1 MSDNEELGKSG
12 CSTDE
17 EGQEAAAMSSSR
29 DLQDF
34 LMEAQLGHYYNAL
47 RNELKITCVDHLK
60 YVKEEDLESVG
71 MAKPEMRRLKK
82 FYKKECPQ
90 GTFGKLRKAI
100 TRGNSTAQNR
110 PPSPSPPENRPVSYI
125 RTPGKQI
132 IPADSISINKTLGE
146 GEFGVVQQGV
156 WTTEEGDK
164 VQVAIKCLSK
174 ERMQNGTQEFLQE
187 AANMQTIDHENIVRM
202 FGVVLD
208 KDNSLMLVTELA
220 PMRSLLECLKE
231 PSRRLDF
238 PIPRLCDFAQ
248 QICDGM
254 SYLESKRL
262 IHRDLAARNILVFS
276 KHKVKVSDFGLSR
289 ALGIGKDYYQSNFST
304 SLKLPIA
311 WCAPESINYLKF
323 TSASDV
329 WAFGV
334 TLWEMFTYGFQPW
347 SGLTGQQ
354 ILDTI
359 DKPQSQRLEKPDL
372 CPKDYYDLML
382 TCWDHEPEDRPTFS
396 QIFLKIPQ
404 MRPVQVKAQKDFPAV
419 TLQKDYLYYKAYDV
433 IIVLDTKP
441 AAPPIPGLWKGVLNN
456 GKCGWFDPTNT
467 VPFIEPKTSP
477 IALPKTSLVRKESGR
492 KSGRKIRAD
501 MISRPQQDLR
511 HTGHIGYDGAVFGD
525 VSFIGDNYDKLP
537 LQVSSQAS
545 SMASIPRYGDSPER
559 ENGHKGTNGYAHSW
573 MSQESLDSH
582 AHNGGGTPPYQDIND
597 DALFDFKIPDI
608 SEGFDF
614 GPSFM
619 DEVLRALDE
628 KEKQLEGSSD
638 KSGSPDKTLKD
649 HSRSTSPDD
658 RDSRPGPPPLPTT
671 LPRTENKRDSRT
683 EPKKQAKVKPM
694 SASDQKMMED
704 AIAMANEFAAQ
715 SSRNQM
721 MNDTCSSQ
729 SPPDTPKTDKNR
741 IDFDSSLNDSGN
753 IISKLKNSIKRSPKT
768 ERKRTF
774 SDDIA
779 TKSDISDEIPPEEQE
794 AYNMLVV
801 KGSKDFDSGTEDLKS
816 SSPERSFNSTSSTE
830 KSFSRVTPE
839 RPVIAARS
847 TPDRSVNMI
856 QARTTPDR
864 SVSLNRTTPERSD
877 IQPRTT
883 PERFAV
889 QPRSTPE
896 RSVSNVTT
904 ATYSTITVDRTNNSN
919 SVLRSSSEIPSRD
932 IRPTPPKPMPKP
944 RIDIKR
950 PEIPPMHRS
959 EIPVPKPRP
968 EVNVNRV
975 EPVPRFSVPSPECS
989 PKDLKVEKK
998 STVILPSSPTESV
1011 KPYDREI
1018 VKKSIEIVR
1027 MDSPDDIVDKPSEEE
1042 SSAEKDLSSEAE
1054 SEPAE
1059 EKKESIINSLF
1070 NDDDIAEPTPREIM
1084 NKLARES
1091 RLRRTADHQR
1101 GVTGEELSAARKL
1114 REPQG
1119 IPVKSVPLATAEDDD
1134 EVDTNPL
1141 RMLRGGAL
1149 PLRSSRGGAGT
1160 NLVTTTS
1167 SLRIPKLEFRN
1178 PTFQHSISVDSSAHR
1193 RQEAAKEKTL
1203 HASKIPTRSLST
1215 GDDSANPLPLP
1226 PRNPNRPGNL
1236 NAKPRERKYPLSLSS
1251 VSGPNSTGMCSV
1263 SSVIRRYKS
1272 MHDPTPNLPPA
1283 PPPPLDPNL
1292 DLDPDDNDDNVFTEN
1307 ETFPNMISISSP
1319 TFPREKFGFD
1329 NVKCSLENLGFYN
1342 SHDQFWVERVLL
1354 PERNSSDPMSSDD
1367 ISPLLLSHYKHSM
1380 GVSYEDLLDL
1390 ALDREKNCE
1399 EIETMQKIFSN
1410 ELSVEKCMKALED
1423 TKWDLQK
1430 AVKYVKLKQLLSVQ
1444 LGDVSQCKEA
1454 LLRTNWDVRK
1464 AANYML
1470 SHPMPSPETVDV

>member
-1 MSDNEELGKSG
+1 MASSPALSLARLRKLSLSLPSMPKNFKLSTFNFWSNDDSDLN
-12 CSTDE
+12 
-17 EGQEAAAMSSSR
+17 GQEAAAMSSSR

-110 PPSPSPPENRPVSYI
+110 PSSPSPPENRPVSYI

-132 IPADSISINKTLGE
+132 IPADCISINKTLGE

-156 WTTEEGDK
+156 WTTEDGDK

-359 DKPQSQRLEKPDL
+359 DKPQCQRLEKPDL

-477 IALPKTSLVRKESGR
+477 IALPKTSLVRKDSNVAESGR

-582 AHNGGGTPPYQDIND
+582 AHNGRGTPPYQDIND

-628 KEKQLEGSSD
+628 KEKQLEASSD
-638 KSGSPDKTLKD
+638 KSSGSPDKTLKD

-753 IISKLKNSIKRSPKT
+753 IISKLKNSIKRSPKQ

-779 TKSDISDEIPPEEQE
+779 TKSDLSDEIPPEEQE

-847 TPDRSVNMI
+847 TPDRSVNI
-856 QARTTPDR
+856 TQVRTTPDRSVSLNRTTPER

-896 RSVSNVTT
+896 RSVSNITT

-919 SVLRSSSEIPSRD
+919 SVLRSSSEIPTRD

-998 STVILPSSPTESV
+998 SSVILPSSPTESV

-1042 SSAEKDLSSEAE
+1042 NSAEKDLSSEAE

-1119 IPVKSVPLATAEDDD
+1119 IPVKSVPLATAEEDD

-1149 PLRSSRGGAGT
+1149 PLRSSRGGAEQ
-1160 NLVTTTS
+1160 NNVT
-1167 SLRIPKLEFRN
+1167 IMVE
-1178 PTFQHSISVDSSAHR
+1178 
-1193 RQEAAKEKTL
+1193 
-1203 HASKIPTRSLST
+1203 
-1215 GDDSANPLPLP
+1215 
-1226 PRNPNRPGNL
+1226 
-1236 NAKPRERKYPLSLSS
+1236 Y
-1251 VSGPNSTGMCSV
+1251 
-1263 SSVIRRYKS
+1263 
-1272 MHDPTPNLPPA
+1272 
-1283 PPPPLDPNL
+1283 
-1292 DLDPDDNDDNVFTEN
+1292 ND
-1307 ETFPNMISISSP
+1307 
-1319 TFPREKFGFD
+1319 G
-1329 NVKCSLENLGFYN
+1329 
-1342 SHDQFWVERVLL
+1342 
-1354 PERNSSDPMSSDD
+1354 
-1367 ISPLLLSHYKHSM
+1367 
-1380 GVSYEDLLDL
+1380 
-1390 ALDREKNCE
+1390 E
-1399 EIETMQKIFSN
+1399 E
-1410 ELSVEKCMKALED
+1410 L
-1423 TKWDLQK
+1423 
-1430 AVKYVKLKQLLSVQ
+1430 
-1444 LGDVSQCKEA
+1444 
-1454 LLRTNWDVRK
+1454 
-1464 AANYML
+1464 
-1470 SHPMPSPETVDV
+1470 